1 MNHNHIV
8 LSVKICFLVTFPKI
22 QLALQLRP
30 NKGQDCIVVLYAIS
44 AILQLLFKTWTVL
57 CSVRESASSS
67 FQSRVY
73 GMTGTKHTVESEAI
87 GEVQKEGCSI
97 QGRD

>member
-22 QLALQLRP
+22 KLALQLRP
-30 NKGQDCIVVLYAIS
+30 NKGQGGIVVLYAIS
-44 AILQLLFKTWTVL
+44 VILQLLLKTYTVL
-57 CSVRESASSS
+57 SSVGDSASSS
-67 FQSRVY
+67 FQSRVD

-97 QGRD
+97 RGRD